1 MGGLLAGKCTLGL
14 FDFMLQFIKSVE
26 GASDIS
32 TSLLLVLL
40 DEIVDDPVIEIF
52 TTNISITSSHQD
64 LEDTYTDGKE
74 GHIEGF
80 SSEMVDNGLGFT
92 IFLVKTIDD
101 GSGSGLIDD
110 TEDVE
115 TGDGTGILDSLMLS
129 GVEV

>member
-1 MGGLLAGKCTLGL
+1 MLGL
-14 FDFMLQFIKSVE
+14 FDFMLQFIKSAE

-52 TTNISITSSHQD
+52 TTNISITSSRQD

-74 GHIEGF
+74 GHVEGF

-92 IFLVKTIDD
+92 IFLVKTVDD
-101 GSGSGLIDD
+101 GSGGRLVDD
-110 TEDVE
+110 MEDVE
-115 TGDGTGILDSLMLS
+115 TGDGMGILDSLTLS